1 MAAIAAAEQRTAAQF
16 AIAVV
21 GSADHYAELRLL
33 IPALFA
39 LLSSPL
45 LLAIG
50 LVHSPLWLS
59 ALPSVVFV
67 LVAGALLP
75 NAIAVRLFPIRPRT
89 GRVRRLA
96 RTLFMELGLAAP
108 RDRAGVLLF
117 VAQAERYVE
126 ILAGAGIAERVD
138 PKIWETV
145 VSSFIQAAR
154 SGSLA
159 EALLLAIDSSAAV
172 LAKAFPPAPDN
183 PNEVP
188 DRVVEL

>member
-1 MAAIAAAEQRTAAQF
+1 
-16 AIAVV
+16 
-21 GSADHYAELRLL
+21 
-33 IPALFA
+33 
-39 LLSSPL
+39 
-45 LLAIG
+45 
-50 LVHSPLWLS
+50 
-59 ALPSVVFV
+59 
-67 LVAGALLP
+67 
-75 NAIAVRLFPIRPRT
+75 
-89 GRVRRLA
+89 
-96 RTLFMELGLAAP
+96 MELGLAAP

-138 PKIWETV
+138 SKIWETV